1 MAVSTQTE
9 SQEQAEELQ
18 TLRDELDDLR
28 ETMYT
33 MKSILKPA
41 ARGVEQLFDF
51 ANRTDEHLNWEIG
64 VPQAS
69 SSTLN
74 LTDEVDKL

>member
-9 SQEQAEELQ
+9 SQEQAEEIQ
-18 TLRDELDDLR
+18 TLRDELDDVR
-28 ETMYT
+28 ESMYT
-33 MKSILKPA
+33 MKNILIQA
-41 ARGVEQLFDF
+41 GRGVEQLFDF